1 MLNATLEILAALS
14 RIETS
19 AVITQDLL
27 QRLLDATSSTAG
39 GSTNDRV
46 LQTLSPD
53 RREIMLALLNAAL
66 DEGYMSTK
74 EVCEYVG
81 ISDRTLNRKV
91 KEGMIQAKDT
101 QGVEKYYTKSDVL
114 LFYRRYHRKMPRTM
128 P

>member
-1 MLNATLEILAALS
+1 MLNAIQEILAALS

-19 AVITQDLL
+19 VGITQDLL
-27 QRLLDATSSTAG
+27 Q
-39 GSTNDRV
+39 
-46 LQTLSPD
+46 
-53 RREIMLALLNAAL
+53 ALLNSASPATVSNPSNHALETFFPNKEELLINFLKVAL
-66 DEGYMSTK
+66 DQGYMSTK

-114 LFYRRYHRKMPRTM
+114 LFYRRYHRKMPKTM